1 MLKIKVENLT
11 NFQFKENFDM
21 EIDKTYVEV
30 IYFYLIIVKTRVI
43 INELKKK

>member
-1 MLKIKVENLT
+1 
-11 NFQFKENFDM
+11 M